1 MATYAYIDTTGRKL
15 TQSEYDTQAQ
25 AGTDVSKYTKIE
37 PNVATSTT
45 TQPTIPVGTP
55 TVLPQT
61 TQTVPTVDPM
71 AKIKELP
78 LYSEL
83 LKKWY
88 TEEQISKAVSWYKP
102 PKRRER
108 TVTPPAEVETETP
121 ATVVVPTTTTTA
133 KPEEIEA
140 TTTDKTQQTLAP
152 LPLSEYKDDSE
163 TRQSQI
169 VNNLNSYRQSSPAYM
184 KDLDTFRKTFSYGL
198 RSDTQRTLLDN
209 WYLGYQKWLEL
220 NSKNTSDLSSLYI
233 NGNISDSD
241 LEQLRL
247 QNPNKYSEVMAL
259 NDKNSTLAKYG
270 DELNGKETSINPFQ
284 SIINNYASNM
294 LSMSTAPSNMFAEY
308 KAAMNSEEMKGMQ
321 SQLTDKEWEIK
332 QLDLQINQLTSDV
345 KSRYEGTGA
354 TISKINAIIADETS
368 ALQELRNAKAI
379 DYQTLAKKYQNQM
392 TSITDSFDMQIKE
405 QEYNNSQR
413 NQQMQELWF
422 MMELQNYETN
432 EQADEREW
440 NKFIRQQEYQ
450 DGNIYSSD
458 PATRRKAIEKS
469 VDRVLAEFEGI
480 PMLRSREE
488 MVADIQKM
496 VDNGTELGE
505 AITQN
510 IRKPIMWKPEYNL
523 WKKNKLG
530 IDTTPIDIGWSYY
543 TQNADGSLSLWK
555 GYNMQGTINWAT
567 YTAVNPTTVQA
578 AVQQISAQWDGSVW
592 GQCGSF
598 VNDYLQDI
606 WLSRMF
612 KDPITQKE
620 SLVNTQTPSIWSIV
634 VMNSP
639 VAKEYWHVGI
649 VTSVNSDWTI
659 TIKNS
664 NWGWDKKVT
673 TNTLSQSSSQII
685 WYFDPTLWGSSSV
698 SGWATPT
705 AAELLYFKDGKIKKK
720 ATDEWLTEQR
730 YNEIAKIQQSNAQT
744 SGQWQYDAEMM
755 QSLELPEKATEFS
768 KKSLSYGNRLA
779 LSNEKIK
786 TYEDIFVSRNR
797 WSQWFQTTAPNRLKS
812 QDQKSYELYKENF
825 ITANLRQESWA
836 AIAPTEFEKEEK
848 KYFAQVWDSTDVVEQ
863 KRKMRELAVKNM
875 YMQSWR
881 DINWIPIVSYY
892 NYWNEEQSDTT
903 TSNTGATK
911 NYFATY
917 KTVTP
922 TKTTSTSY
930 SSSPYFNYISGY

>member
-1 MATYAYIDTTGRKL
+1 
-15 TQSEYDTQAQ
+15 
-25 AGTDVSKYTKIE
+25 
-37 PNVATSTT
+37 
-45 TQPTIPVGTP
+45 
-55 TVLPQT
+55 
-61 TQTVPTVDPM
+61 
-71 AKIKELP
+71 
-78 LYSEL
+78 
-83 LKKWY
+83 
-88 TEEQISKAVSWYKP
+88 
-102 PKRRER
+102 
-108 TVTPPAEVETETP
+108 
-121 ATVVVPTTTTTA
+121 
-133 KPEEIEA
+133 
-140 TTTDKTQQTLAP
+140 
-152 LPLSEYKDDSE
+152 
-163 TRQSQI
+163 
-169 VNNLNSYRQSSPAYM
+169 
-184 KDLDTFRKTFSYGL
+184 
-198 RSDTQRTLLDN
+198 
-209 WYLGYQKWLEL
+209 
-220 NSKNTSDLSSLYI
+220 
-233 NGNISDSD
+233 
-241 LEQLRL
+241 
-247 QNPNKYSEVMAL
+247 
-259 NDKNSTLAKYG
+259 
-270 DELNGKETSINPFQ
+270 
-284 SIINNYASNM
+284 
-294 LSMSTAPSNMFAEY
+294 
-308 KAAMNSEEMKGMQ
+308 
-321 SQLTDKEWEIK
+321 
-332 QLDLQINQLTSDV
+332 
-345 KSRYEGTGA
+345 
-354 TISKINAIIADETS
+354 
-368 ALQELRNAKAI
+368 
-379 DYQTLAKKYQNQM
+379 
-392 TSITDSFDMQIKE
+392 
-405 QEYNNSQR
+405 
-413 NQQMQELWF
+413 
-422 MMELQNYETN
+422 MELQNYETN

-480 PMLRSREE
+480 PMLRSREQ

-510 IRKPIMWKPEYNL
+510 IRKPIMNKPEYNL

-555 GYNMQGTINWAT
+555 GYNTKGNVNWAT

-578 AVQQISAQWDGSVW
+578 AVQQISAQWDGSIW

-620 SLVNTQTPSIWSIV
+620 SLANTQTPSIWSVIITD
-634 VMNSP
+634 SP
-639 VAKEYWHVGI
+639 TAKEYWHVWI
-649 VTSVNSDWTI
+649 ITSVNWNQVTIKQSNGGWALANKVYTSTGTINWDWTI
-659 TIKNS
+659 TIKNPS
-664 NWGWDKKVT
+664 GSSY
-673 TNTLSQSSSQII
+673 NTWL
-685 WYFDPTLWGSSSV
+685 YGFFDPTLWGSSSV

-705 AAELLYFKDGKIKKK
+705 AAELLYFKDGKIKKN

-730 YNEIAKIQQSNAQT
+730 YNEIANIQQSNAQT

-755 QSLELPEKATEFS
+755 QSIELPEKATEFS

-786 TYEDIFVSRNR
+786 TYEDTFVSRNR
-797 WSQWFQTTAPNRLKS
+797 WSQSFQTTAPNRLKS

-863 KRKMRELAVKNM
+863 KRKMRELAIKNM

-903 TSNTGATK
+903 TSNTGTTK

-922 TKTTSTSY
+922 TKTTNN
-930 SSSPYFNYISGY
+930 SSYFNYISGY